1 MTIQKGN
8 ALLANRAG
16 KSSAPLLA
24 PSVSQGSALHQ
35 VLSRLQGVKRS
46 GTGYVALCPAH
57 NDRHP
62 SLSIDELSDGR
73 VLLHC
78 WAGCD
83 TESIVSAIGLT
94 MSDLF
99 PQSGRKPSRHRKTK
113 AERQEEA
120 QRQVELTLERRFNQ
134 VEDATNRDLL
144 VLIRTVDRALTN
156 GGWQAIFTNAPG
168 TDDLAKLAH
177 QLDYWNYLAGE
188 LIHGD
193 LETKLAVLPHARRG
207 VTQWQSLAKNY
218 SSN

>member
-1 MTIQKGN
+1 
-8 ALLANRAG
+8 
-16 KSSAPLLA
+16 
-24 PSVSQGSALHQ
+24 
-35 VLSRLQGVKRS
+35 
-46 GTGYVALCPAH
+46 
-57 NDRHP
+57 
-62 SLSIDELSDGR
+62 
-73 VLLHC
+73 
-78 WAGCD
+78 
-83 TESIVSAIGLT
+83 

-144 VLIRTVDRALTN
+144 VLIRTVGRALTN

-193 LETKLAVLPHARRG
+193 LETMLAVTPAR
-207 VTQWQSLAKNY
+207 
-218 SSN
+218 